1 MLDAILFPI
10 IKSLEESHL
19 PPDDEGAGV
28 PPDPLLAPDPDHL
41 GAGQHHLDIDTDM

>member
-1 MLDAILFPI
+1 MLFFFPI

-28 PPDPLLAPDPDHL
+28 PPDSLLAPDPDHL